1 MRLALVLLRKRMPNG
16 HIYSGKNRLYPKVT
30 GLDKADMRRR
40 LEIEEQNM
48 LILRHPYLTLDQ
60 SWGHAKALGKGKIFC
75 DKMKN
80 SSEKWLPNVTIEE
93 RFETLKNNDIWD

>member
-16 HIYSGKNRLYPKVT
+16 HIHTGKHRLYPKVT
-30 GLDKADMRRR
+30 KMDTADMKRR

-48 LILRHPYLTLDQ
+48 LILRYPYLTLDQ
-60 SWGHAKALGKGKIFC
+60 SWGHAQALGKGKAFC

-80 SSEKWLPNVTIEE
+80 FSEKWLPNVTIEE
-93 RFETLKNNDIWD
+93 RFETLRNKDIWD